1 MDRFEKTLMK
11 KSIAENMMSSTHVNG
26 GFSAGPHIGTIRHVP
41 SKNFF
46 RSLSMHLQ
54 GITCVMFLS
63 VEKYDQIGVYG
74 LSSKILIYILNFDTI
89 NI

>member
-1 MDRFEKTLMK
+1 MK

-46 RSLSMHLQ
+46 RSLIMHLQ
-54 GITCVMFLS
+54 GI
-63 VEKYDQIGVYG
+63 GV
-74 LSSKILIYILNFDTI
+74 
-89 NI
+89 